1 MVGDGIAT
9 SKYVSGVGTNMVSI
23 TLAGAY
29 NSGIRN
35 FDVETAY
42 QAALKNELGWEGRIE
57 GAGKMDVKQFVEKGY
72 VPYENSVHFGTHPE
86 GSYLSPYLIHWNIV
100 LVLMRWL
107 NGQKALGR
115 TEDYKRLM
123 ELSAGWEKLLDDSL
137 KMIRPRVPSGEFID
151 NFNPLE
157 SWRGFQEGNAMQY
170 TFLCS
175 TKSGS
180 FD

>member
-1 MVGDGIAT
+1 MYKDAGWLGDGIAT

-57 GAGKMDVKQFVEKGY
+57 GAGKMDVKQFVERGY

-86 GSYLSPYLIHWNIV
+86 GSSFSVSHH
-100 LVLMRWL
+100 
-107 NGQKALGR
+107 
-115 TEDYKRLM
+115 
-123 ELSAGWEKLLDDSL
+123 
-137 KMIRPRVPSGEFID
+137 IRI
-151 NFNPLE
+151 
-157 SWRGFQEGNAMQY
+157 
-170 TFLCS
+170 
-175 TKSGS
+175 
-180 FD
+180 